1 MVVITILA
9 PHGDFIKMLFRN
21 IADAVI
27 KPFQGCILTALH
39 PGFAPGAI
47 RIESFQDSLG
57 WARVNLYYGFKW
69 A

>member
-1 MVVITILA
+1 
-9 PHGDFIKMLFRN
+9 MLFRN